1 MARHTVGCSDLS
13 RRLRRMCLLLSSLM
27 LCACSASTVE
37 DPPPGAVRVDDDLY
51 MVPVSLDE
59 SGCQQYSG
67 WSRSRILPAI
77 IYYRMADGTFTILR
91 SKADCSEQT

>member
-1 MARHTVGCSDLS
+1 
-13 RRLRRMCLLLSSLM
+13 
-27 LCACSASTVE
+27 
-37 DPPPGAVRVDDDLY
+37 

-91 SKADCSEQT
+91 SKANCSEQT